1 MIPAM
6 RRDRI
11 LRHVRQSGAATV
23 AQLADAIGAS
33 ESTVRRDIDT
43 LAAQGALARMPGGV
57 MAPERRLAAFEPD
70 AAEAERLSTA
80 EKIAIGEAAAAE
92 VAPGQCVVFDTGTTA
107 RAAARAVVARG
118 VALTA
123 VTIDLQTA
131 LALSESAGV
140 TLIVPGGVLRQ
151 GSYSLLGAPGLEF
164 LRGIHA
170 DLALMGAHAI
180 SGGLVTE
187 TSVELAETK
196 AVILRNAR
204 RSLLL
209 ADATKFRAPAFRTVA
224 PLNAFAALITD
235 ARLDAAARAMAQSAG
250 LTVTLAT
257 PGGAAAP

>member
-11 LRHVRQSGAATV
+11 LRHVRQHGAASV
-23 AQLADAIGAS
+23 AQLAEAIGAS

-43 LAAQGALARMPGGV
+43 LAAEGALARAPGGV

-70 AAEAERLSTA
+70 AAVAERQCAA
-80 EKIAIGEAAAAE
+80 EKAAIGRAAAAQ

-107 RAAARAVVARG
+107 RAAARAVAARDI
-118 VALTA
+118 AITA

-131 LALSESAGV
+131 LTLSQNATI
-140 TLIVPGGVLRQ
+140 TLIVPGGVLRA

-180 SGGLVTE
+180 SNGLVTE
-187 TSVELAETK
+187 TSVELAEMK
-196 AVILRNAR
+196 AVILRHAR

-209 ADATKFRAPAFRTVA
+209 ADATKFRPPAFRTVT

-235 ARLDAAARAMAQSAG
+235 ARIDAAARAMAQSAG
-250 LTVTLAT
+250 LSVIVADQ
-257 PGGAAAP
+257 PDGEAP